1 MNIAEKMKRL
11 RKEQDMSQAQ
21 LAEKIGADARRISL
35 YENNKNIPGTDV
47 LTRIANVFN
56 VSLDYLVK
64 ENVDN
69 MATTPIRDE
78 QLLKQFEEIDK
89 MAEEEKEHI
98 KFLIQAVIDKN
109 RFMQLAQAV

>member
-1 MNIAEKMKRL
+1 MNVAEKIKRL
-11 RKEQDMSQAQ
+11 RKENDMCQAQ

-35 YENNKNIPGTDV
+35 YENGKTLPGTDV
-47 LTRIANVFN
+47 LTRIAQAFN

-78 QLLKQFEEIDK
+78 QLLKQFEEIDR
-89 MAEEEKEHI
+89 MSEEEKAHI
-98 KFLIQAVIDKN
+98 KFVIQAVIDKN
-109 RFMQLAQAV
+109 RFKRLAQAV